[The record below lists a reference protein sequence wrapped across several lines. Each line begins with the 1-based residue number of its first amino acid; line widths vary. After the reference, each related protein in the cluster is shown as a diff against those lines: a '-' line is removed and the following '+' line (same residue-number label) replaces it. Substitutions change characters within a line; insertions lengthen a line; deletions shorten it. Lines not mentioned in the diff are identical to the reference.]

1 MEGEGAANDWTCQNW
16 FENSCVN
23 FFLNNA
29 LLSEESIGWYEK
41 SNTILNIILINILQ
55 LPSHYLSVSFFKA
68 DYDKRWIVDSCEQCG
83 TQKIRE
89 NVQWTLTNDA
99 VYMKVLKLSYLET
112 KRLAKI
118 KSTFNQISWHSDSR
132 EKKLCQKSVQT
143 KESFITSRMTWGQI
157 CLW

>member
-41 SNTILNIILINILQ
+41 SNTILNIILNNILQ

-89 NVQWTLTNDA
+89 NAQWTLTNDA

-118 KSTFNQISWHSDSR
+118 KTV
-132 EKKLCQKSVQT
+132 EKKKLCQKSVQT
-143 KESFITSRMTWGQI
+143 KESFITSRMIWGQI